1 MIELNNALLQQDMI
15 LVQFQAQEEVTS
27 LLPFLSVQTM
37 TKLYFTPK
45 NPLILQ
51 NLSVKKTL

>member
-1 MIELNNALLQQDMI
+1 MI

-37 TKLYFTPK
+37 NKVYFTPN

-51 NLSVKKTL
+51 KL

>member
-1 MIELNNALLQQDMI
+1 MI

-37 TKLYFTPK
+37 TAPPSALS
-45 NPLILQ
+45 NVEWRPLEGLF
-51 NLSVKKTL
+51 LSSRKVTFFKIFM